1 MPTEG
6 NDNNGGAVRD
16 KEGGIEG
23 VDGKSDIN
31 AEEGAATDAVEKQE
45 ILMQEAPEPIG
56 SKILLA
62 PYRNIIAER

>member
-31 AEEGAATDAVEKQE
+31 AEEGAATDAVEK
-45 ILMQEAPEPIG
+45 
-56 SKILLA
+56 
-62 PYRNIIAER
+62 